1 MNTTR
6 LENLERLIE
15 KRFKGKDADFARK
28 ANVSASQISQWRAGY
43 RSLGEKVAR
52 GIEEALNL
60 PVGYLDREQGVL
72 HLVSDGGDA
81 GHIHEALDVSPGYGS
96 HQVPLLKN
104 SASMGGGQ
112 EALHEDVFAGSLALS
127 QMFIQNQIKPTT
139 TNALRFI
146 HAYGDSMKPTFESG
160 DILLVD
166 TGIKEV
172 KIDGVYVLEAHDRL
186 FVKRVRQKLDGFFEI
201 SSDNPTHKTV
211 DTLNGNEGV
220 RVVGRVVWV
229 WNGKKL

>member
-1 MNTTR
+1 MTKR
-6 LENLERLIE
+6 LDNLERLIA
-15 KRFKGKDADFARK
+15 KRFKGKDADFAK
-28 ANVSASQISQWRAGY
+28 AANVSASQISQWRSGY
-43 RSLGEKVAR
+43 RNIGEKAAR
-52 GIEEALNL
+52 AIEDSLSL
-60 PVGYLDREQGVL
+60 PEGFLDQGDVVL
-72 HLVSDGGDA
+72 HTVISTGENSLAVQ
-81 GHIHEALDVSPGYGS
+81 EMSPGYGS

-104 SASMGGGQ
+104 SASMGGGE

-127 QMFIQNQIKPTT
+127 TMFIRDQIKPTRP
-139 TNALRFI
+139 NALRFI

-166 TGIKEV
+166 TGVTQV

-186 FVKRVRQKLDGFFEI
+186 FVKRVRQKLDGDFEI

-211 DTLNGNEGV
+211 DTLNGDQDV
-220 RVVGRVVWV
+220 RIVGRVVWV

>member
-1 MNTTR
+1 MTTTR
-6 LENLERLIE
+6 LNNLQRLID
-15 KRFKGKDADFARK
+15 KRFKGKDSDFAK
-28 ANVSASQISQWRAGY
+28 AANVSASQISQWRSGY
-43 RSLGEKVAR
+43 RNLGEKVAR
-52 GIEEALNL
+52 GIEESLNL
-60 PVGYLDREQGVL
+60 PVGYLDREGNKL
-72 HLVSDGGDA
+72 HEVIDSGENA
-81 GHIHEALDVSPGYGS
+81 HTVREMTTIYGC

-112 EALHEDVFAGSLALS
+112 EALHEDVFSGALALS
-127 QMFIQNQIKPTT
+127 TMFIRDQIKPTKPS
-139 TNALRFI
+139 ALRFI

-166 TGIKEV
+166 TGIREV

-186 FVKRVRQKLDGFFEI
+186 FVKRVRQKLDGFYEI
-201 SSDNPTHKTV
+201 SSDNPTHRTV
-211 DTLNGNEGV
+211 DTLNGNEDV